1 MAERVNHELLI
12 DRLSDSLRPVRR
24 PLPAWLRA
32 LGWMALALPCGLA
45 ATRAIPRYQP
55 DWGAPGM
62 AWAVVEIAL
71 SLGLGLAVVVSAF
84 DISIAGRPL
93 RAGRVMVG
101 LGLVWLAVCVGN
113 IAVSPWHA
121 VRLGAGLYCYTF
133 MMLASAPMMPLMV
146 LALRRTR
153 ALHPGRSLAVAGIG
167 IAFLVSGLLGFC
179 HQGHLHPVDFLMHL
193 AAGASIVLLTTVLGR
208 RFIAA

>member
-62 AWAVVEIAL
+62 AWAVVEIVL
-71 SLGLGLAVVVSAF
+71 SLGLGVAVVVSAF

-133 MMLASAPMMPLMV
+133 MMLAGVGPAGFLPPGAPASGRFPD
-146 LALRRTR
+146 ASGRRRQHRPAHHR
-153 ALHPGRSLAVAGIG
+153 AGAAIYRGLTCLHPG
-167 IAFLVSGLLGFC
+167 
-179 HQGHLHPVDFLMHL
+179 
-193 AAGASIVLLTTVLGR
+193 
-208 RFIAA
+208 